1 MTATVGASTLVK
13 TTAEYDPPLTVD
25 AFERMPGG
33 QGGEGKEEL
42 HDGRVVRMAPTG
54 GVHGQLVLELAGF
67 LKARVRQLG
76 GNAWGRVTTETGFVL
91 WPDRRREARAPDV
104 AVVRAH
110 RLPGGRIPRRLIRGI
125 PDLAVEVLSPNDPPD
140 AVRSKV
146 GEYLG
151 AGVPLVWVVDPL
163 VEVVVWTPAASAGTV
178 LRAAA
183 VGVAAQSPDALDGGD
198 VIPGFRLPL
207 RELWAALGDV
217 ADEDDA

>member
-1 MTATVGASTLVK
+1 
-13 TTAEYDPPLTVD
+13 
-25 AFERMPGG
+25 
-33 QGGEGKEEL
+33 
-42 HDGRVVRMAPTG
+42 MAPTG

-91 WPDRRREARAPDV
+91 WPDRRRESRAPDV

-125 PDLAVEVLSPNDPPD
+125 PDLAVEVLSPNDQPD
-140 AVRSKV
+140 AIRAKIE
-146 GEYLG
+146 EYLG

-163 VEVVVWTPAASAGTV
+163 VEVAVWTPAASAGTV
-178 LRAAA
+178 LRAATGAAAPGPA
-183 VGVAAQSPDALDGGD
+183 VLDGGG

-217 ADEDDA
+217 ADEDGA

>member
-1 MTATVGASTLVK
+1 VTATVGASALVK

-33 QGGEGKEEL
+33 EGKEEL
-42 HDGRVVRMAPTG
+42 HDGRIVRVAPAG

-67 LKARVRQLG
+67 LKARIRQLG

-91 WPDRRREARAPDV
+91 WPDRRRESRAPDV

-110 RLPGGRIPRRLIRGI
+110 RLPGGRLPRRLIRGI

-140 AVRSKV
+140 AVQAKV
-146 GEYLG
+146 EEYLA
-151 AGVPLVWVVDPL
+151 AGVPRVWVVDPL
-163 VEVVVWTPAASAGTV
+163 VEVVVWTPAAPAGTV

-183 VGVAAQSPDALDGGD
+183 AGPAAPFPDVLDGGD
-198 VIPGFRLPL
+198 VLPGFRLPL
-207 RELWAALGDV
+207 GELWETLGDV
-217 ADEDDA
+217 AGEDDA

>member
-1 MTATVGASTLVK
+1 MTATVGASALVK

-33 QGGEGKEEL
+33 EGKEEL
-42 HDGRVVRMAPTG
+42 HDGRVVRTAPTG

-91 WPDRRREARAPDV
+91 WPDRRRESRAPDV

-125 PDLAVEVLSPNDPPD
+125 PDLAVEVLSPNDTPD
-140 AVRSKV
+140 AVQSKV
-146 GEYLG
+146 EEYLA

-163 VEVVVWTPAASAGTV
+163 VEVVVRTPAAPAGTV

-183 VGVAAQSPDALDGGD
+183 AGSASPLADALDGGD

-207 RELWAALGDV
+207 GELWEALGDV
-217 ADEDDA
+217 ADEDDV